1 MSSFVSLIIYL
12 FLFYST
18 VYYIITSE
26 DVCWNRRNVK
36 SKSFFFPEMHLY
48 FIMFITAV
56 CSLFPL
62 NGDVIYRHNDDN
74 NDEEDDDED
83 KHFISQ
89 ATALKQTAS

>member
-1 MSSFVSLIIYL
+1 
-12 FLFYST
+12 
-18 VYYIITSE
+18 
-26 DVCWNRRNVK
+26 
-36 SKSFFFPEMHLY
+36 MHLY

>member
-1 MSSFVSLIIYL
+1 
-12 FLFYST
+12 
-18 VYYIITSE
+18 
-26 DVCWNRRNVK
+26 
-36 SKSFFFPEMHLY
+36 
-48 FIMFITAV
+48 MFITAV

-62 NGDVIYRHNDDN
+62 NGDVIYRDNDDN